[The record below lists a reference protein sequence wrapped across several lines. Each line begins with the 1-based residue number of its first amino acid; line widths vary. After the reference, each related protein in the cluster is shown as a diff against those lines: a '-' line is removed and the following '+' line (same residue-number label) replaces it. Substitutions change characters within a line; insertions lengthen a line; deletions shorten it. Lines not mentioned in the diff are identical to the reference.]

1 MVRQARDR
9 QFEYLNAQ
17 QGALEDG
24 SGDEFWSNPHGGH
37 DLVDM
42 SDLVPLRCEVHT
54 RPIDIDGTLMQ
65 INIAGLPT
73 CSVTFNYYVTNTS
86 TYSHL
91 QSGKN
96 RLGCHLCLWK

>member
-1 MVRQARDR
+1 MVMQARDR

-17 QGALEDG
+17 QGALEDE
-24 SGDEFWSNPHGGH
+24 SGDEFWSSPHRGH

-54 RPIDIDGTLMQ
+54 RPIDIDGTQMQ
-65 INIAGLPT
+65 INIAGRPA
-73 CSVTFNYYVTNTS
+73 CSVASDYYVTNTS
-86 TYSHL
+86 TYSPL

-96 RLGCHLCLWK
+96 RLGCHLCL